1 MSEIYIVIIL
11 GLLVLSALL
20 TVLMRNR
27 LKAVIALA
35 FTSALLTVLIFMMGA
50 PLAAVFELSV
60 CSGLIT
66 AIFISVLSLTHV
78 EPTTEEMKQLKGRIS
93 KYIYLP
99 VILIV
104 VIALTLIMKP
114 DFIPVICNNTVQETS
129 VQEVI
134 WNKRQLDIAG
144 QIIIILAGIFGVVI
158 LFKERFKK

>member
-1 MSEIYIVIIL
+1 MYIIL

-20 TVLMRNR
+20 TVLLRNR

-78 EPTTEEMKQLKGRIS
+78 EPTNEEMKHLKGRIS

-99 VILIV
+99 VILMV

-114 DFIPVICNNTVQETS
+114 DFITVICTNAAPETS

-134 WNKRQLDIAG
+134 WNQRQLDIAG
-144 QIIIILAGIFGVVI
+144 QIVIILAGIFGVVI